1 MCQMVRSSMEQ
12 SKAGKGDSAVY
23 GARRAG
29 IQFKIRGFLSGLV
42 AKTLLSQCKG
52 HGFNP
57 CSENWIPHAPTKK
70 LHPSK
75 KDPTCR
81 NEDQRSHVPKLRP
94 STAR

>member
-42 AKTLLSQCKG
+42 AKTAFPMQGTRVQTLLR
-52 HGFNP
+52 
-57 CSENWIPHAPTKK
+57 E
-70 LHPSK
+70 L
-75 KDPTCR
+75 DPTC
-81 NEDQRSHVPKLRP
+81 SH
-94 STAR
+94 